1 MPAPECPDLANTFTV
16 LLAGGQGS
24 RLHELTTRECKPALP
39 FAGNRRIVDF
49 TLANAV
55 RSGLSRVI
63 VATQYRP
70 ETLGLHLA
78 SRWSSRFER
87 LDIREGVQVTGRSE
101 GYAGTAAAVTANLA
115 EIEASGAREVVVLA
129 GDHIYEMDYSAMIAA
144 HRSSGAEVTVA
155 VDTVDAGEAHAFGV
169 AMADEAGCIRSF
181 VEKPRHVPANPL
193 LPGKVLVSM
202 GIYVFSLGWLAQ
214 ALREDAVSGSSHD
227 FGHDILPRAVAQGV
241 AFAYRAPAQEG
252 SDLFYWRD
260 VGTLD
265 AYRTAQ
271 LEFLRPAPPCALP
284 ERRMPSE
291 TELTAANGDLIQF
304 AYQMQA
310 GGLSLRAPRWN
321 AGEPG
326 RWTLLDE
333 SVVMPGARLA
343 PGARLTRAI
352 VAPGTSVPAGLVVGE
367 DPEEDARWFRRTEG
381 GTTLVTTA
389 MLARRG
395 ADRPKPV
402 FSPNLNALLGRSA

>member
-1 MPAPECPDLANTFTV
+1 MPAALTPDLSDTFTV

-24 RLHELTTRECKPALP
+24 RLHELTSRECKPALP

-49 TLANAV
+49 TMANAV
-55 RSGLSRVI
+55 RSGLTRMI

-70 ETLGLHLA
+70 ETLAQHLA
-78 SRWSSRFER
+78 TRWAPSFTR
-87 LDIREGVQVTGRSE
+87 LDIREGRKVTGRPE

-115 EIEASGAREVVVLA
+115 EIEASGAREIVVLA
-129 GDHIYEMDYSAMIAA
+129 GDHVYEMDYAAMVAS
-144 HRSSGAEVTVA
+144 HRASGAEVTVA
-155 VDTVDAGEAHAFGV
+155 VDTVDIAEAHAFGV
-169 AMADEAGCIRSF
+169 VLADEQGCIRSF
-181 VEKPRHVPANPL
+181 IEKPKHAPQNPL
-193 LPGKVLVSM
+193 LPGKVMVSM
-202 GIYVFSLGWLAQ
+202 GIYVFSRDWLLQ
-214 ALREDAVSGSSHD
+214 ALREDAATASSHD

-241 AFAYRAPAQEG
+241 AFAHRAPAQEG
-252 SDLFYWRD
+252 AFYWRD

-271 LEFLRPAPPCALP
+271 LEFLQAEPPCALP
-284 ERRMPSE
+284 ERRMPSQN
-291 TELTAANGDLIQF
+291 ELSAATGDLIQF

-321 AGEPG
+321 GGETG

-333 SVVMPGARLA
+333 TVVMPGARLA
-343 PGARLTRAI
+343 PGVRLTKAI
-352 VAPGTSVPAGLVVGE
+352 VAPGTSVPEGLVVGE

-381 GTTLVTTA
+381 GTTLITTA

-395 ADRPKPV
+395 ADRRKPI
-402 FSPNLNALLGRSA
+402 FAPHINAFLGRSA